1 MYFCN
6 VLNILPF
13 PLQYGAERLSYGL
26 QGTPEP
32 PPSWGSHPVESR
44 PLSVARPGDFLL
56 MKRMRQNGVM
66 SFQD

>member
-1 MYFCN
+1 M
-6 VLNILPF
+6 LNILPSHYNMAQTGPQMAF
-13 PLQYGAERLSYGL
+13 RDPR
-26 QGTPEP
+26 P
-32 PPSWGSHPVESR
+32 PGVHTLWNPR

>member
-6 VLNILPF
+6 VLNILPSHHNMA
-13 PLQYGAERLSYGL
+13 Q
-26 QGTPEP
+26 T
-32 PPSWGSHPVESR
+32 GSHVAFREPLNPRPPGVHTLWNPR

-56 MKRMRQNGVM
+56 MKRMRQNGVT